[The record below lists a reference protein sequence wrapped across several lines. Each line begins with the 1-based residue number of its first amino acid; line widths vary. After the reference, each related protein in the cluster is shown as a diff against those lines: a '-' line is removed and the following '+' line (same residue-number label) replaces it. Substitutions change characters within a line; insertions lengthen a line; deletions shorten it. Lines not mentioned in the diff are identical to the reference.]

1 MATTRIEKPWGLFFC
16 NGSTRPS
23 FAGSSSGDTEAV
35 YLIYFDPIEVDSTT
49 YVISGTPT
57 VKAINTFRRSDI
69 VDIESNVV
77 QITNNPYNM
86 PVVTTLLATLKLSNG
101 QNITLDWLQAYV
113 NFLSGSTQ
121 ADADY
126 WNFLVTATT
135 VNNIRYGSRPSA
147 AGTITTIS
155 GYLSSSAFYER
166 TFSASGSNFPANPV
180 TNDLFFNTTYGALFF
195 WDGTH
200 WAAPYVN
207 IHQSG
212 AALSVGNTTLET
224 LLIAVPLPSELMQ
237 ANSEILYD
245 FITSGTVGANNKT
258 LIWAVADNALGTTNR
273 VNIAGT
279 TAYTTQPLRKH
290 DRKIVFRN
298 SLGAQIVSGLV
309 TDDLSAGNNNAAN
322 GVVLTKN
329 FSAASFFL
337 CAFGTKA
344 IGTEVLSL
352 DYLRVSI
359 INK

>member
-1 MATTRIEKPWGLFFC
+1 VATTRIEKPWGLFFC

-86 PVVTTLLATLKLSNG
+86 PVVATLLATLKLSNG
-101 QNITLDWLQAYV
+101 QNITLDWSQAYV

-135 VNNIRYGSRPSA
+135 VNNIRYGLRPSA

-155 GYLSSSAFYER
+155 GYLSSSAFFER
-166 TFSASGSNFPANPV
+166 TFSASGSSFPANPV
-180 TNDLFFNTTYGALFF
+180 TNDLFFNTIYGALFF

-212 AALSVGNTTLET
+212 AALAVGNTTSEV
-224 LLIAVPLPSELMQ
+224 LLVAVLLPRELMQ
-237 ANSEILYD
+237 ANSEIVYD
-245 FITSGTVGANNKT
+245 YLLSGTVGPNDKT

-273 VNIAGT
+273 VNISGT
-279 TAYTTQPLRKH
+279 AVYTTQPLRKQN
-290 DRKIVFRN
+290 RKIVFRN
-298 SLGAQIVSGLV
+298 SLSAQIVTGV
-309 TDDLSAGNNNAAN
+309 ATDDLSAGTNNAAA
-322 GVVLTKN
+322 GLVLTKN
-329 FSAASFFL
+329 FASADFYL
-337 CAFGTKA
+337 CAFGTK
-344 IGTEVLSL
+344 EVGAEILSL
-352 DYLRVSI
+352 NYLRVSI

>member
-1 MATTRIEKPWGLFFC
+1 VATTRIEKPWGLFFC

-77 QITNNPYNM
+77 QLTNNPYNM

-101 QNITLDWLQAYV
+101 QNITLDWSQAYV

-155 GYLSSSAFYER
+155 GYLSSSAFFER
-166 TFSASGSNFPANPV
+166 TFSASGSSFPANPV

-212 AALSVGNTTLET
+212 AALTVGNTVAET
-224 LLIAVPLPSELMQ
+224 LLLAVPLPYEILQ
-237 ANSEILYD
+237 ANSEILFDY
-245 FITSGTVGANNKT
+245 ITSGTVGANNKT
-258 LIWAVADNALGTTNR
+258 LTWAVADNALGTTNR
-273 VNIAGT
+273 VNIGNVV
-279 TAYTTQPLRKH
+279 YTTQPLRKQN
-290 DRKIVFRN
+290 RKIVFRN
-298 SLGAQIVSGLV
+298 SLSAQIVSGIA
-309 TDDLSAGNNNAAN
+309 TDDVSAGSNNAAN

-329 FSAASFFL
+329 FTSTNFYL
-337 CAFGTKA
+337 CVFGTKA
-344 IGTEVLSL
+344 NAGDVLSV

>member
-23 FAGSSSGDTEAV
+23 FAGSSSGNTEAV

-101 QNITLDWLQAYV
+101 QNIILDWSQAYV

-121 ADADY
+121 ANADY

-135 VNNIRYGSRPSA
+135 VNNIRYGSRPNA

-155 GYLSSSAFYER
+155 GYLSSSAFFER
-166 TFSASGSNFPANPV
+166 AFSASGSSFPANPV

-195 WDGTH
+195 WDGTR

-207 IHQSG
+207 IYQSG
-212 AALSVGNTTLET
+212 AALTVGNTVAET
-224 LLIAVPLPSELMQ
+224 LLLAVLLPYEILQ
-237 ANSEILYD
+237 ANSEILFDY
-245 FITSGTVGANNKT
+245 FTSGTIGTNSKT
-258 LIWAVADNALGTTNR
+258 LTWAVADNALGTTNR
-273 VNIAGT
+273 VNIGSIV
-279 TAYTTQPLRKH
+279 YTNQALRKQN
-290 DRKIVFRN
+290 RKIVFRN
-298 SLGAQIVSGLV
+298 GLGAQIVNGIAN
-309 TDDLSAGNNNAAN
+309 DDLSTGNNNATN

-329 FSAASFFL
+329 FTSTNFYL
-337 CAFGTKA
+337 CVFGTKQVA
-344 IGTEVLSL
+344 GEVLSL
-352 DYLRVSI
+352 DYVRVSI